1 MKRAALCVCLVIA
14 SISGAA
20 YSDEFKCLEGAK
32 DSGPWRPGNIVRWC
46 EIWKDGRLL
55 YHGSVWRWHR
65 NGQMESKGV
74 YVFGNAEGEWPSW
87 HENGKPSSL
96 GTFKNGSK
104 MGLWKYWDAAGWLKT
119 EVTYTETGNRWT
131 EYYPTGKKKA
141 TGESL
146 RSGKVGVW
154 TYWDTSG
161 KEKAKCDF
169 GNGLFALPSKPCHI
183 IANELEPKGFSQPIP
198 IATTTPDSRA
208 VITIASQ
215 AYQLAIPPGWVADTK
230 AGKEEQAPLVL
241 YPTGS
246 SWRGT
251 GPNIYFRVLYKS
263 GRSFDS
269 IVKNET
275 DGFQQNVAEYTE
287 RATKRGKLQN
297 GKPSLAK
304 TITYKPLIQTDSPF
318 SIVSD
323 NTIHETISYLDASDQ
338 VVVMA
343 VLACHSE
350 SQLKESTPALMALLT
365 SFRAQSGAEK
375 SL

>member
-1 MKRAALCVCLVIA
+1 
-14 SISGAA
+14 
-20 YSDEFKCLEGAK
+20 
-32 DSGPWRPGNIVRWC
+32 
-46 EIWKDGRLL
+46 
-55 YHGSVWRWHR
+55 
-65 NGQMESKGV
+65 MESKGV